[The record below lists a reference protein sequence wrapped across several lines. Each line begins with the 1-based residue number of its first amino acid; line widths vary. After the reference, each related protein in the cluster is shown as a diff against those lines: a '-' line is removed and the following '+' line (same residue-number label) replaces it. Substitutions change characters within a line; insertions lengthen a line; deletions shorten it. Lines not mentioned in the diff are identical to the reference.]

1 VIFQKF
7 FYVFSK
13 GGNILSCTVDT
24 RESIVIS
31 ILRSSKR
38 IEDSIKK
45 NYKKEYAIVSRH
57 PSVREEQMPIFVSFL
72 YDLIIEME
80 NLPSNEEFIKEYMD
94 VYYDD
99 VPKQQLIFFAYVYR
113 VNQAYESLVR
123 DLHFY
128 FKLVESKQFDHVLL
142 SYAYDIEAKQ
152 DLVVSNGQNKLGLQ
166 LFVGNDNHIAIKRR
180 QTERRRVDP
189 GYPDYYL
196 PLFGSK
202 TYPVNICDKE
212 NPFYAYSSQ
221 DVVLIANHM
230 KSQSPTIV
238 ELVEEKYILPA
249 PIQPKR
255 MKKISKK
262 QSQLTST
269 TAKHSFIY
277 VGAKRIEDY
286 IDLIEEMRQKGVRIE
301 WISPNNYEEISS
313 LRVHVWDKA
322 KNYEFVVVDG
332 ECSKRNNR
340 VLKTI
345 GNATSFNYEQYV
357 SEHATIDKHLIVEA
371 GAGSGKTET
380 IISRIIYLLHL
391 NRIGSLQEVV
401 MITFTNEA
409 ADNMK
414 SKLSK
419 RLFALFQITNNVRYI
434 TWMEQVTSMR
444 ILTIPSFSKKLIQ
457 DFSSELGMSR
467 NFAVRTLTVERRELI
482 ANILDQYI
490 SNQKLSYQDLGQVKE
505 FQLVKMIDNFWT
517 QLEQKG
523 IVLDNYE
530 DIRWGTSPSADM
542 EKVYYNLFK
551 HVLKE
556 CEQQFT
562 KEKLKQDVFTVNDLT
577 QKLATIKPI
586 LNADQISNPFNFLFV
601 DEFQDTDDVQIEIVK
616 TLAEITKAQLFVVG
630 DIKQSIYRFRGA
642 NYTAFDLLTRQLG
655 EENIN
660 REHKLKK
667 NYRTTSKILD
677 PLEDMF
683 DVWRND
689 KQQIL
694 PNAEGKEENRLIP
707 TIKQQKY
714 KQPYKV
720 TTNIFDV
727 AAEIQQ
733 LYQTLKQDEEDKK
746 DNKPVELAILVR
758 TNYQAKDIRK
768 ILDGIRNSDSSLV
781 YDVVTGGSLY
791 SSNAAKDLLILLNA
805 LTYEED
811 PESFYALRQTPFSSK
826 SFNPAEWID
835 NEGDKEKLV
844 AGMSLSEV
852 KGFVGAKASLRMKP
866 TLHVIYHFFTEN
878 PYESVLKVQNVQE
891 HDIQKYRLNIYR
903 MLELASN
910 AVESSKLNIHTL
922 RDWLELQIITNRD
935 EDEMEVDITDCE
947 KLIKVMTIH
956 KAKGLE
962 FDTVFIPYT
971 DMPLI
976 KKSTENMI
984 VARQTEKIDAGWKL
998 KVGYQDL
1005 NSTNYGNLKK
1015 AEDEESIR
1023 EEARLLYVALTRA
1036 QHRLVVKCV
1045 EPKYP
1050 KNILFNWSELIRF
1063 GMEGKR

>member
-1 VIFQKF
+1 MSSI
-7 FYVFSK
+7 
-13 GGNILSCTVDT
+13 VDT
-24 RESIVIS
+24 RESKVIS

-45 NYKKEYAIVSRH
+45 NYKKKYAKVSRH

-72 YDLIIEME
+72 YDLIIDMK

-94 VYYDD
+94 IYYED
-99 VPKQQLIFFAYVYR
+99 VSQQQLVFFAYVYR

-152 DLVVSNGQNKLGLQ
+152 DLVVSKGQSKLGLQ
-166 LFVGNDNHIAIKRR
+166 LFVGNDNHIALKRK

-230 KSQSPTIV
+230 KSQSPTI
-238 ELVEEKYILPA
+238 EKLDEEKYILPA
-249 PIQPKR
+249 AIQTKQMKR
-255 MKKISKK
+255 KISKK
-262 QSQLTST
+262 TSQLTST
-269 TAKHSFIY
+269 TAKHSFVY

-286 IDLIEEMRQKGVRIE
+286 IGMIEEMRQNGVRIE
-301 WISPNNYEEISS
+301 WISPNNHEEISS

-332 ECSKRNNR
+332 ECGKPNNS
-340 VLKTI
+340 VLKSI
-345 GNATSFNYEQYV
+345 GNATSFNYEQYL
-357 SEHATIDKHLIVEA
+357 SEHAPIDKHLIVEA

-391 NRIGSLQEVV
+391 NRIDNLQEVV

-419 RLFALFQITNNVRYI
+419 RLFALFQITNNTRYI
-434 TWMEQVTSMR
+434 TWMEQVTSML
-444 ILTIPSFSKKLIQ
+444 ILTIPSFSRKLIQ

-467 NFAVRTLTVERRELI
+467 NFAVRSLTVERRELI

-490 SNQKLSYQDLGQVKE
+490 SNKKLSYQDLGQVKE
-505 FQLVKMIDNFWT
+505 YQLVKLIDNFWT

-556 CEQQFT
+556 SEQQFT
-562 KEKLKQDVFTVNDLT
+562 EEKLKQDVFTVNDLT
-577 QKLATIKPI
+577 QKLATIKPF
-586 LNADQISNPFNFLFV
+586 LNAEQMSNPFKFLFV

-616 TLAEITKAQLFVVG
+616 TLAEITEAQLFVVG

-642 NYTAFDLLTRQLG
+642 NYTAFDLLSRQLG
-655 EENIN
+655 EEKIN
-660 REHKLKK
+660 REYKLKK
-667 NYRTTSKILD
+667 NYRTTFKILD

-694 PNAEGKEENRLIP
+694 PYAEGKEDNRLIP

-720 TTNIFDV
+720 TTKIFDV
-727 AAEIQQ
+727 TAEIQQ
-733 LYQTLKQDEEDKK
+733 LYTTLKQDEEDKK

-768 ILDGIRNSDSSLV
+768 ILDVLRNSDSSLI

-791 SSNAAKDLLILLNA
+791 SSDAARDLLILLNA

-835 NEGDKEKLV
+835 NDGDKKKLV
-844 AGMSLSEV
+844 AGMNLSEV
-852 KGFVGAKASLRMKP
+852 KGFVGAKARLRMKP
-866 TLHVIYHFFTEN
+866 TLHVIYHFLTEN
-878 PYESVLKVQNVQE
+878 PYESVLKVQNVQA

-935 EDEMEVDITDCE
+935 EDEMEVDFTGCE
-947 KLIKVMTIH
+947 KLIRVMTIH

-971 DMPLI
+971 DKPLI

-984 VARQTEKIDAGWKL
+984 VARQNEKIDAGWKL
-998 KVGYQDL
+998 KVGYHDL
-1005 NSTNYGNLKK
+1005 KSANYGDLKK

-1045 EPKYP
+1045 EPKYQ
-1050 KNILFNWSELIRF
+1050 KNMLFNWSELIRF
-1063 GMEGKR
+1063 GKEGKR